1 MPRTRAQ
8 TSSLP
13 PPPPPPAPST
23 ARAGSGTK
31 WLVGLF
37 VGLSLLF
44 VLLIVGGM
52 AAAIIWA
59 DEWALDD
66 EYEYVDD
73 TLPPPNLAVR
83 PQAIAGRWFCDTTG
97 ATYVLSVED
106 RQVRLDSLV
115 DDDGEAYVVE
125 SCELEGNTV
134 RWRYRVPSTSATV
147 EEVVR
152 FSAAENLEGDFT
164 ATFSDGRQARGNR
177 AWTRYDDTPW
187 SGAPRALA
195 GTWSSYENDTSMVI
209 EVRDDVV
216 RLESVSIQYGSTAC
230 DDIQAHWD
238 GRTLRWSYRD
248 PESGAHFEH
257 VTALMAD
264 DTLAGNYR
272 LTDAD
277 GKVTTRSDYWYRDE
291 P

>member
-1 MPRTRAQ
+1 MPRARHQ

-52 AAAIIWA
+52 AAVVIWA
-59 DEWALDD
+59 DEWALED

-97 ATYVLSVED
+97 ATYVVSTEG
-106 RQVRLDSLV
+106 REVRLDSVV
-115 DDDGEAYVVE
+115 DNDGEAYE
-125 SCELEGNTV
+125 SLSCQLEGNAV
-134 RWRYRVPSTSATV
+134 RWRYCVPSTGATV
-147 EEVVR
+147 EERVH
-152 FSAAENLEGDFT
+152 FGTPDHLAGDFT
-164 ATFSDGRQARGNR
+164 STLADGRSAIGKRT
-177 AWTRYDDTPW
+177 WTRYDATPR
-187 SGAPRALA
+187 SGVPRALT
-195 GTWSSYENDTSMVI
+195 GTWSSYETRTTVVI
-209 EVRDDVV
+209 EVQGDDVLP
-216 RLESVSIQYGSTAC
+216 RSVATDYGSTSC
-230 DDIQAHWD
+230 DNARGHWD
-238 GRTLRWSYRD
+238 GQALHWSYRD
-248 PESGAHFEH
+248 PDSGAHFEH

-264 DTLAGNYR
+264 DTLAGQFR
-272 LTDAD
+272 VTDAD
-277 GKVTTRSDYWYRDE
+277 GKVVAGSDSWYRDE
-291 P
+291 